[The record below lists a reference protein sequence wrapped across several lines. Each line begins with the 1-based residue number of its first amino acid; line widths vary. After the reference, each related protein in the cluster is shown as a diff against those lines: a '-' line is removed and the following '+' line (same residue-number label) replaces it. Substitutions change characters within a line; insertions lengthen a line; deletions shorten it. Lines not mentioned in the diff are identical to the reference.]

1 MVVRRKDFECKLLIC
16 VAAAGD
22 DRKAVLQYGKCKK
35 STFVMDV
42 RRPMSL
48 VQVTDCKGLPDTQ
61 CAYRRLESR

>member
-1 MVVRRKDFECKLLIC
+1 MIC

-22 DRKAVLQYGKCKK
+22 DMKAVLQYGKCKK

-48 VQVTDCKGLPDTQ
+48 VQVTDCKGLPDT
-61 CAYRRLESR
+61 